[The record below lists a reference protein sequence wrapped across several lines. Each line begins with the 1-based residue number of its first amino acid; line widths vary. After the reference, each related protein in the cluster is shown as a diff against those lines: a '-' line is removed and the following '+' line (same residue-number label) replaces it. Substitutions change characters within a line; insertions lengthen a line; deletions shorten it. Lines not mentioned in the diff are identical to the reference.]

1 MLKPLA
7 LLICSP
13 FLRLRTSL
21 STFHH
26 TILHFSF
33 YIFIITRKA
42 VTVTLTERE
51 IFILSFS
58 LYYIITRVA
67 PHCVNTLRILHAAY
81 DATKGTCPLIN
92 TLVILS
98 LQTAL
103 VSLVNTSLDL
113 DVYKAKININE
124 KRF

>member
-1 MLKPLA
+1 MDPQLDPPLVVSWSETKYYVSYA
-7 LLICSP
+7 YVIDQSDQREPHTHRRTLFLLYI
-13 FLRLRTSL
+13 
-21 STFHH
+21 
-26 TILHFSF
+26 HFSF

-81 DATKGTCPLIN
+81 DATKDM
-92 TLVILS
+92 S
-98 LQTAL
+98 A
-103 VSLVNTSLDL
+103 S
-113 DVYKAKININE
+113 
-124 KRF
+124 